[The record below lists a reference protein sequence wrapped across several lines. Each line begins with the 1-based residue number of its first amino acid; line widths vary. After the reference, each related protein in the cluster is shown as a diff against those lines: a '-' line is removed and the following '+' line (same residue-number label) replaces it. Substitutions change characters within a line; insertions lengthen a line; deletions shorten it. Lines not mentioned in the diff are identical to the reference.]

1 MLQRLYAHNFRC
13 FENFEFNVELAHSSL
28 LIGRNGS
35 GKSTIATVLGVFQQ
49 IGRGTSK
56 INQLIGHRDFSNA
69 RTSLPMRF
77 DLGVTLDEQAF
88 SYSLALELPEGFRD
102 LRVLEESLHV
112 NGTSVYVRK
121 HAEVTLHNKSMG
133 ATKIKSGS
141 GTDAQFRVDW
151 HQIALPLIQ
160 ERSDKDPLHVFRKW
174 LAQMVLLAPQPR
186 QMGGESTTETL
197 LPRLDGTNFTDW
209 LAGLLGQFPAAYATI
224 DSYLREVLPDLQDF
238 RNEVVGSESKRLLV
252 NFVRDN
258 AKLALRFDDLSD
270 GEKCFFLCATILAAN
285 KAYGPLFC
293 FWDEP
298 DNYLSLHEVGH
309 FITALRRAFQNR
321 GQIVMTSHN
330 EQAILKFSDEN
341 TWFLGRKSHLE
352 PTQIRTLATLR
363 SEMKSEGDLIQALI
377 SGEITL

>member
-35 GKSTIATVLGVFQQ
+35 GKSTLAAVLEIFQQ

-56 INQLIGHRDFSNA
+56 ISQLIVSRDFSYS
-69 RTSLPMRF
+69 RTSIPMR
-77 DLGVTLDEQAF
+77 LEMEVMLNKQVF
-88 SYSLALELPEGFRD
+88 SYSIGLELPEGFRD
-102 LRVLEESLHV
+102 LRVIDESLNV
-112 NGTSVYVRK
+112 NGIPVYIRK
-121 HAEVTLHNKSMG
+121 QAEVALNHKGVG
-133 ATKIKSGS
+133 AQKTKGGAGS
-141 GTDAQFRVDW
+141 DAQFRVDW

-160 ERSDKDPLHVFRKW
+160 ERSDSDPLHIFRKW
-174 LAQMVLLAPQPR
+174 LAQMVILAPQPR
-186 QMGGESTTETL
+186 QMNGESSDETL
-197 LPRLDGTNFTDW
+197 QPMVDGTNFTDW
-209 LAGLLGQFPAAYATI
+209 LAGLLSQFPAAYGTI
-224 DSYLREVLPDLQDF
+224 DSYLREVMPDLQDF

-252 NFVRDN
+252 NFARDS

-285 KAYGPLFC
+285 KSYGPLFC

-309 FITALRRAFQNR
+309 FIAALRRGFQNN

-330 EQAILKFSDEN
+330 EEAILRFSGEN
-341 TWFLGRKSHLE
+341 TWLLGRKSHLE
-352 PTQIRTLATLR
+352 PTQIRKLLELR
-363 SEMKSEGDLIQALI
+363 KEGKLGGDLIQALI
-377 SGEITL
+377 SGELTL

>member
-35 GKSTIATVLGVFQQ
+35 GKSTLAAVLEVFQQ

-56 INQLIGHRDFSNA
+56 ISQLIGPRDFSNA
-69 RTSLPMRF
+69 RTSLPMR
-77 DLGVTLDEQAF
+77 LELDVKLDDQTF
-88 SYSLALELPEGFRD
+88 SYSVGLELPEGFRD
-102 LRVLEESLHV
+102 LRVVDEALRV
-112 NGTSVYVRK
+112 NGASVYVRK
-121 HAEVTLHNKSMG
+121 HAEVALSHQSG
-133 ATKIKSGS
+133 AAAKTKN
-141 GTDAQFRVDW
+141 DAQFRVDW

-174 LAQMVLLAPQPR
+174 LAQMVILAPQPR
-186 QMGGESTTETL
+186 QMGGESRDETL
-197 LPRLDGTNFTDW
+197 QPVLDGTNFTDW

-224 DSYLREVLPDLQDF
+224 DSYLQVVLPDLQDF

-252 NFVRDN
+252 NFARDN

-309 FITALRRAFQNR
+309 FIAALRRAFQNK

-330 EQAILKFSDEN
+330 EETILKFSDEN
-341 TWFLGRKSHLE
+341 TWFMGRKSHLE
-352 PTQIRTLATLR
+352 PTQIRTLAGLR
-363 SEMKSEGDLIQALI
+363 SEKKFEGDLIQALI
-377 SGEITL
+377 SGELML